1 MFSASR
7 SLRVYIQYP
16 DDQVV
21 MPFTIRG
28 SGIPGLSWDKGIEL
42 DHLKDNL
49 WGIEIYN
56 VSASK
61 ELKIEFKSL
70 LKDQVWQLGR
80 NFIIDDVWDK
90 EKNEYTFYPWF
101 ITTRG
106 TIKVFDNIYSKELNN
121 SRSLAAYLPP
131 KYYENPFARMK
142 NVLFMNDGNNVF
154 NLSCTTCCPNGC
166 WFCEDT
172 LTSLILNGDIQDD
185 LIVVGI
191 YNTPLRME
199 EYTYSRDPTYGGGK
213 ADLYLDFIE
222 STVIPF
228 VENTFRLPLQDKNA
242 DTHQH
247 KQYSLGILGSSLG
260 GLLSCY
266 AGQTR
271 PNIYDYAGCMS
282 SSFWWNNKD
291 FNSKILRNG
300 TTKTRSSSA
309 FYLDSGNEGPGK
321 DDEAETIAV
330 RQSMEKLG
338 KKLNKNLFYYLDNG
352 GSHNELFWGKRF
364 FRPMLDFY
372 RQ

>member
-1 MFSASR
+1 MGQNRPYALSKRSPRRPYQFICYVAAAFLCALPLFSASR
-7 SLRVYIQYP
+7 SLRIYIQYP

-28 SGIPGLSWDKGIEL
+28 SGIPALSWSKGIEL

-70 LKDQVWQLGR
+70 LKDQVWQLGS

-172 LTSLILNGDIQDD
+172 LTALILNGDIKDD

-228 VENTFRLPLQDKNA
+228 VENTFRLPLQDKNT
-242 DTHQH
+242 DTHQR

-291 FNSKILRNG
+291 FNSRILRNG

-321 DDEAETIAV
+321 DDEAETAG
-330 RQSMEKLG
+330 MPL
-338 KKLNKNLFYYLDNG
+338 
-352 GSHNELFWGKRF
+352 W
-364 FRPMLDFY
+364 
-372 RQ
+372 